1 MTHRDGRM
9 VAGRIGTQAARR
21 AMASLA
27 LLVGTLAGVMTS
39 TATPAGAVA
48 SEVNLIC
55 SGTPNDS
62 AALFPDTPTGG
73 FDSQFLIRFLIGQIG
88 LPGPD
93 EPQTYPGPQLGFA
106 ATAQLDHNLP
116 SSMLTSDAPVAV
128 KVDGSV
134 QLSDGFLTSMRN
146 LGITIPFDLK
156 ATNHVGVSGPGVS
169 GDSADQ
175 YVAPVTQDPNAS
187 PTPIPVDITVTA
199 APSPQGGPTQ
209 LDYDVDLAMVLNQ
222 RTSNPGELD
231 LATLSMSCETAGEP
245 QTASF
250 PNGPDPEWDASDIPI
265 AAPQPLA
272 DAFVA
277 RPGGVRARTDRL
289 LSSTPTARLDV
300 LNNDKALGTGRSI
313 DATSLSVSST
323 DDLVDV
329 ETDGDQLT
337 FTAGPISDSEVPL
350 PYGSQSPSQMERER
364 FPTLAGLQFGPY
376 VRAQATYRVCDDG
389 DPAACAD
396 GLAEVIMPLALGDPC
411 DDPNLQIDCEP
422 SLPEPADICIDDMG
436 VCETPGCIWA
446 NETGLDACSSADHLP
461 PQPNS
466 AQDPPPDSNGNPA
479 ADNTNSPSGN
489 PPKGNPPESNAPAGN
504 APRDP
509 EQPSPGVPLRPTF
522 TG

>member
-1 MTHRDGRM
+1 MVTGR
-9 VAGRIGTQAARR
+9 VGTQAARR

-48 SEVNLIC
+48 GGVNLIC

-73 FDSQFLIRFLIGQIG
+73 FDSQFLIGFLIGQIG

-116 SSMLTSDAPVAV
+116 NSMLTSDTPVAV
-128 KVDGSV
+128 RVDGSV
-134 QLSDGFLTSMRN
+134 QLSDGFLTSMRH
-146 LGITIPFDLK
+146 LGITIPFGLK
-156 ATNHVGVSGPGVS
+156 ATNHVGLSGAGVT
-169 GDSADQ
+169 GDSTEQ
-175 YVAPVTQDPNAS
+175 SVGPVTQDPNAS
-187 PTPIPVDITVTA
+187 PTSVPVDLTVTA
-199 APSPQGGPTQ
+199 TPSPQGGPAQ

-222 RTSNPGELD
+222 RTSYPGELD

-245 QTASF
+245 QTTSF
-250 PNGPDPEWDASDIPI
+250 PNGLNPEWDGADVRI

-272 DAFVA
+272 DGFVA
-277 RPGGVRARTDRL
+277 KPGGVRARTDRL
-289 LSSTPTARLDV
+289 LSTTPTAHLDV
-300 LNNDKALGTGRSI
+300 LYNDEALGSGRSI
-313 DATSLSVSST
+313 DPTSLTVSST
-323 DDLVDV
+323 DDLVDIEV
-329 ETDGDQLT
+329 DGDHLT

-376 VRAQATYRVCDDG
+376 VRAHATYRVCDDG
-389 DPAACAD
+389 NPAACAD
-396 GLAEVIMPLALGDPC
+396 GLAEVIMPLALGNPC
-411 DDPNLQIDCEP
+411 NDPNLQIDCEP
-422 SLPEPADICIDDMG
+422 PPPELGDTCIG
-436 VCETPGCIWA
+436 GKGTCAIPGCTGA
-446 NETGLDACSSADHLP
+446 NGLGRDACSSADHLP
-461 PQPNS
+461 PQPSS
-466 AQDPPPDSNGNPA
+466 AQNPPPDSNGNSA
-479 ADNTNSPSGN
+479 ADNTNSPAGNAPKGN
-489 PPKGNPPESNAPAGN
+489 PPKGN
-504 APRDP
+504 APRDL